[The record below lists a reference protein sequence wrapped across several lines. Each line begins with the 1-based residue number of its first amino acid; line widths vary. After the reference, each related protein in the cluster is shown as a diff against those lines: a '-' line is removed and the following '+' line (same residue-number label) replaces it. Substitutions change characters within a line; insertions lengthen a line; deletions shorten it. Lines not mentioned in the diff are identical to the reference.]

1 MKFKRSKA
9 VGAAAALVLSAA
21 LALAANVSP
30 AAAQT
35 HPVPSAT
42 RPAAVGPGLP
52 LNPAVTVAEAQVCAR
67 AAAKAGF
74 SFNSYISTND
84 GSYPVIVV
92 AVAVG
97 AAESYCNPN
106 FYLCN
111 PSDASGNYP
120 PINCPSGT
128 TSVDRGLWAINSYYH
143 SNVSDACAFQA
154 QCNADAAFIDISD
167 KGYDWSMWDTYENLL
182 WTNYISVAEQAI
194 ESFTF
199 QLESNGDG
207 TCLDADSTDVG
218 NGGKIFQWTCNSS
231 DAYQRWEVTDEIGR
245 LPLLEN
251 VGTGTCLDA
260 DGTDSGNGAP
270 IFQWTCN
277 QTDSHQQWWFYGSGD
292 LNTNGDAD
300 AGVHSQGNGT
310 CLDAD
315 GTSKG
320 NGAPIFQWACNQ
332 SDIYQQ
338 WN

>member
-1 MKFKRSKA
+1 MKFKRRKA
-9 VGAAAALVLSAA
+9 AGLAAALALSAA
-21 LALAANVSP
+21 LALAANVTP

-35 HPVPSAT
+35 HPVPSGT
-42 RPAAVGPGLP
+42 RPASIGPGRP
-52 LNPAVTVAEAQVCAR
+52 LSSNISVQTAQVCAKV
-67 AAAKAGF
+67 AAKAGF
-74 SFNSYISTND
+74 SFNNYISTND

-97 AAESYCNPN
+97 AAESYCNPS

-111 PSDASGNYP
+111 PSLKTGNYP
-120 PINCPSGT
+120 PVSCDPGD
-128 TSVDRGLWAINSYYH
+128 TSYDRGLWAINSSAH
-143 SNVSDACAFQA
+143 SEVSDACAFQA
-154 QCNADAAFIDISD
+154 QCNADAAFTISG
-167 KGYDWSMWDTYENLL
+167 KGYDWSMWDTYTKEL

-194 ESFTF
+194 QSFTF
-199 QLESNGDG
+199 QLRSNGDG

-218 NGGKIFQWTCNSS
+218 NGGKIFQWDCNSS
-231 DAYQRWEVTDEIGR
+231 DAYQLWEVTDIIGH

-251 VGTGTCLDA
+251 LGTGTCLDA

-277 QTDSHQQWWFYGSGD
+277 STDSHQQWWFYGSGD
-292 LNTNGDAD
+292 MNTNGDAD

-320 NGAPIFQWACNQ
+320 NGAPIFQWTCNQ